1 MTQTNRHQLYAKKNI
16 LVTGGT
22 GMIGQPLVEKLI
34 GYGANVRIASLD
46 DKSLAHPKA
55 EFFRADLTEFENC
68 LKVTKDIDFVF
79 HLAGIKGSPAMTQK
93 KPASFFYPTISFNT
107 GMLEAAR
114 RNKVD
119 RYMFTSSVGVYSPNS
134 LLVEDDVWKT
144 FPSEN
149 DRFAGWAKRMGEL
162 QLDAYRIEYNWKN
175 LTCVRPANVY
185 GPYDNFDPRNAM
197 VIPSL
202 INRATS
208 GENPFVV
215 WGDGSAIRDF
225 IFAED
230 CAEGMLK
237 VFESNIQE
245 PVNLGSGKGVSIKEL
260 VESLSAI
267 MPEKLNIQWD
277 ATKPAGDKI
286 RLLDMKR
293 AASIGFSADTPLEV
307 GLKKTLD
314 WYMQNKKIIESRYNV
329 FV

>member
-1 MTQTNRHQLYAKKNI
+1 MTQTNRHQLYSKKNI

-68 LKVTKDIDFVF
+68 LKVTQDIDFVF

-162 QLDAYRIEYNWKN
+162 QLDAYRIEYDWKN

-185 GPYDNFDPRNAM
+185 GPFDNFDPRNAM

-237 VFESNIQE
+237 VFESNIQQ
-245 PVNLGSGKGVSIKEL
+245 PVNLGSGKGITIKEL

-293 AASIGFSADTPLEV
+293 AASIGFTADTPLEV

>member
-1 MTQTNRHQLYAKKNI
+1 MTETNRHHLYSKKNV

-22 GMIGQPLVEKLI
+22 GMIGQPLVKKLI
-34 GYGANVRIASLD
+34 DYGAHVRIASLD
-46 DKSLAHPKA
+46 DKSLAHTKA

-68 LKVTKDIDFVF
+68 LQVTKDIDFVF

-114 RNKVD
+114 RNKVE

-162 QLDAYRIEYNWKN
+162 QLDAYRIEYDWKN

-185 GPYDNFDPRNAM
+185 GPFDNFDPRNAM

-215 WGDGSAIRDF
+215 WGDGSAVRDF

-245 PVNLGSGKGVSIKEL
+245 PVNLGSGKGITIKEL

-293 AASIGFSADTPLEV
+293 AASIGFTADTPLET

-314 WYMQNKKIIESRYNV
+314 WYLQNKKIIESRYNV
-329 FV
+329 FA